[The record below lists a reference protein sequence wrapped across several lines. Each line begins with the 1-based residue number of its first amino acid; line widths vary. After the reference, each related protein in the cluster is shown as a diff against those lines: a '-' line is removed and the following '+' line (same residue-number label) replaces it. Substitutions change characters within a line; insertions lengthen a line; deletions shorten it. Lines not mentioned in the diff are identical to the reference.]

1 MVAKS
6 HPFQESLDYLLS
18 LGNEVSAMKLGLDDI
33 SKLLSELGKPAV
45 ATLKVQVAGTNGKGS
60 VCAFLNS
67 ICLKAGIKTGLYTS
81 PHLISITERIK
92 INGVDIEENEFAAIA
107 RVVRDTAESLVEKKE
122 LVSIPTFFE
131 QVTAI
136 ALIAFARHGVELII
150 LETGLGGRLD
160 ATTAANA
167 EIAAITRIDYDH
179 QEYLGE
185 TLREIAAEKAAII
198 HEGSKVVIG
207 DQPPEAMGVIIARCA
222 NLGIRPRLVD
232 EVRTELCRDDS
243 LNFVFETLKARYENI
258 ELGLA
263 GKHQIENA
271 KIAVLLAEA
280 LQADFD
286 ISPTDIID
294 GLRQASHPG
303 RLEFRDKFLFDG
315 AHNLA
320 GARALRAYFDE
331 FIDRPITII
340 FGAMKDK
347 DAAGI
352 AKVLFP
358 KTGTIVLTQP
368 DNTRAMTAA
377 ELANLIPSEIG
388 DDRLVRSGSVSEA
401 IGFAQEVSPADGIIL
416 ITGSLYLVGE
426 ARRILTRPSEQV

>member
-18 LGNEVSAMKLGLDDI
+18 LGNEVAAMKLGLDDI

-107 RVVRDTAESLVEKKE
+107 RVVRDTAESLVEKGD
-122 LVSIPTFFE
+122 LGSVPTFFE

-280 LQADFD
+280 LQADFN
-286 ISPTDIID
+286 IRPTDIIE

-303 RLEFRDKFLFDG
+303 RLEFRDRFLFDG

-320 GARALRAYFDE
+320 GARALRAYIDE
-331 FIDRPITII
+331 FIDRPITMI

-347 DAAGI
+347 DIAGI
-352 AKVLFP
+352 ATALFT
-358 KTGTIVLTQP
+358 KADKLILTQP
-368 DNTRAMTAA
+368 ENPRALLPT
-377 ELANLIPSEIG
+377 ELEAFVKERSEIENVFTS
-388 DDRLVRSGSVSEA
+388 RPVKSALQLAR
-401 IGFAQEVSPADGIIL
+401 EVTPDNGVIVV
-416 ITGSLYLVGE
+416 TGSLYLVGE
-426 ARRILTRPSEQV
+426 VKRILQNE

>member
-18 LGNEVSAMKLGLDDI
+18 LGNEVAAMKLGLDDI

-280 LQADFD
+280 LQADFN
-286 ISPTDIID
+286 IRPTDIIE

-303 RLEFRDKFLFDG
+303 RLEFRDRFLFDG

-320 GARALRAYFDE
+320 GARALRAYLDE
-331 FIDRPITII
+331 FIDRPITMI

-347 DAAGI
+347 DIAGI
-352 AKVLFP
+352 ATALFT
-358 KTGTIVLTQP
+358 KADKLILTQP
-368 DNTRAMTAA
+368 ENSRALLPS
-377 ELANLIPSEIG
+377 ELEAFVKERSEIG
-388 DDRLVRSGSVSEA
+388 NVFTSRPVKSALQLAR
-401 IGFAQEVSPADGIIL
+401 EVTPDNGVIVV
-416 ITGSLYLVGE
+416 TGSLYLVGE
-426 ARRILTRPSEQV
+426 VKRILQNE

>member
-18 LGNEVSAMKLGLDDI
+18 LGNEVAAMKLGLDDI

-107 RVVRDTAESLVEKKE
+107 RVVRDTAESLVEKGD
-122 LVSIPTFFE
+122 LGSVPTFFE

-320 GARALRAYFDE
+320 GARALRAYIDE
-331 FIDRPITII
+331 FIDRPITMI

-347 DAAGI
+347 DIAGI
-352 AKVLFP
+352 ATALFT
-358 KTGTIVLTQP
+358 KADKLILTQP
-368 DNTRAMTAA
+368 ENPRALLPT
-377 ELANLIPSEIG
+377 ELEAFVKERSEIENVFTS
-388 DDRLVRSGSVSEA
+388 RPVKSALQLAR
-401 IGFAQEVSPADGIIL
+401 EVTPDNGVIVV
-416 ITGSLYLVGE
+416 TGSLYLVGE
-426 ARRILTRPSEQV
+426 VKRILQNE

>member
-18 LGNEVSAMKLGLDDI
+18 LGNEVAAMKLGLDDI

-232 EVRTELCRDDS
+232 EVRIESSRDDPR
-243 LNFVFETLKARYENI
+243 NFVFETLKARYENI

-280 LQADFD
+280 LQADFN
-286 ISPTDIID
+286 IRPTDIIE

-303 RLEFRDKFLFDG
+303 RLEFRDRFLFDG

-320 GARALRAYFDE
+320 GARALRAYIDE
-331 FIDRPITII
+331 FIDRPITMI

-347 DAAGI
+347 DIAGI
-352 AKVLFP
+352 ATALFT
-358 KTGTIVLTQP
+358 KADKLILTQP
-368 DNTRAMTAA
+368 ENPRALLPT
-377 ELANLIPSEIG
+377 ELEAFVKERSEIENVFTS
-388 DDRLVRSGSVSEA
+388 RPVKSALQLAR
-401 IGFAQEVSPADGIIL
+401 EVTPDNGVIVV
-416 ITGSLYLVGE
+416 TGSLYLVGE
-426 ARRILTRPSEQV
+426 VKRILQNE